1 MSFKSPLLLLALV
14 AVPLTLLA
22 VLWLERRR
30 ARYPVRFTNL
40 DVLAAVAAS
49 ERNWLRRVPLAV
61 LLLALAAAS
70 VAAARPE
77 LEMTVTDENATV
89 VLVVDT
95 SGSMVAEDVKPTR
108 LEAAKRAVLRFVDQ
122 APEELRIALVGF
134 ATEPQVLAPPT
145 HDRQLVRDAMD
156 YLFPGAGT
164 AIGDALQAAVELVE
178 EPRPEGPSQTIAV
191 GRGEEDEP
199 PAAILFLSDGA
210 QRRGFLQPLEGAA
223 LAREA
228 GIPVYTVALGT
239 PEGVIDA
246 GQFGAPGQVIP
257 VPPDPETL
265 RAIAEETG
273 GEFFEAKN
281 GPTLEEVYEGLG
293 SRLGKTRE
301 PREVT
306 SLLAGVAALL
316 ALLGA
321 GLARLGPAPLP

>member
-1 MSFKSPLLLLALV
+1 MSFKSPLLLLILLAIPLV
-14 AVPLTLLA
+14 LLA

-30 ARYPVRFTNL
+30 ARFPVRFTNL
-40 DVLAAVAAS
+40 EVLAAVAAQ
-49 ERNWLRRVPLAV
+49 ERNWLRRAPLAL
-61 LLLALAAAS
+61 LLLALTAAAL
-70 VAAARPE
+70 AAARPE
-77 LEMTVTDENATV
+77 IEMTVTDENATV
-89 VLVVDT
+89 VLVIDT
-95 SGSMVAEDVKPTR
+95 SGSMVAQDVRPNR
-108 LEAAKRAVLRFVDQ
+108 LEAAKRAALRFIES
-122 APEELRIALVGF
+122 APKQLRIALIGF
-134 ATEPQVLAPPT
+134 ASEPQVLAPPT
-145 HDRQLVRDAMD
+145 HDRDLVRESMD

-178 EPRPEGPSQTIAV
+178 EPQPEGPSQTIAV
-191 GRGEEDEP
+191 GRGLEDKP
-199 PAAILFLSDGA
+199 PAAIVFLSDGA

-223 LAREA
+223 LAKEA

-281 GPTLEEVYEGLG
+281 APTLEEVYEGLG
-293 SRLGKTRE
+293 SRLGKKRE
-301 PREVT
+301 RREVT
-306 SLLAGVAALL
+306 SIVAGVAALL

>member
-1 MSFKSPLLLLALV
+1 VSFKSPLLLLVLL
-14 AVPLTLLA
+14 AVPLVLLA

-40 DVLAAVAAS
+40 DVLAAVAAA

-77 LEMTVTDENATV
+77 MDMTVTDENATV
-89 VLVVDT
+89 VLVIDT
-95 SGSMVAEDVKPTR
+95 SGSMVADDVRPTR
-108 LEAAKRAVLRFVDQ
+108 LEAAKRAALRFVDD
-122 APEELRIALVGF
+122 APKELRIALVGF

-145 HDRQLVRDAMD
+145 HDRELVRQSMD

-164 AIGDALQAAVELVE
+164 AIGDALQAAVELVA
-178 EPRPEGPSQTIAV
+178 EPQPEGPSQTIAV
-191 GRGEEDEP
+191 GRGQEDKP
-199 PAAILFLSDGA
+199 PAAIVFLSDGS

-223 LAREA
+223 LAKEA

-257 VPPDPETL
+257 VPPDPETM

-281 GPTLEEVYEGLG
+281 APTLEEVYENLG

-301 PREVT
+301 RREVT
-306 SLLAGVAALL
+306 SLFAGAAALL

>member
-1 MSFKSPLLLLALV
+1 MSFKSPLLLALLV
-14 AVPLTLLA
+14 VVPLTLLA

-30 ARYPVRFTNL
+30 ARYPIRFTNL
-40 DVLAAVAAS
+40 DVLAAVAAR
-49 ERNWLRRVPLAV
+49 ERNWLRRLPLAA
-61 LLLALAAAS
+61 LLLALACAS

-77 LEMTVTDENATV
+77 MDMTVTSENATI

-95 SGSMVAEDVKPTR
+95 SGSMVADDVRPTR
-108 LEAAKRAVLRFVDQ
+108 LEAAKQAMLTFLDR
-122 APEELRIALVGF
+122 APEELRIGLVSF

-145 HDRQLVRDAMD
+145 HDRELVRQSMD

-164 AIGDALQAAVELVE
+164 AIGDALQAAVELIE
-178 EPRPEGPSQTIAV
+178 QRRSEAPAQTIAV
-191 GRGEEDEP
+191 GRGEEDKP
-199 PAAILFLSDGA
+199 PAAILFLSDGS

-223 LAREA
+223 LAKEA

-257 VPPDPETL
+257 VPPDPETM

-273 GEFFEAKN
+273 GEFFEAKTA
-281 GPTLEEVYEGLG
+281 PTLEEVYEGLG
-293 SRLGKTRE
+293 SQLGKARE
-301 PREVT
+301 RREVT
-306 SLLAGVAALL
+306 SLFAGVAALL